1 MTNEQINRGM
11 KYLHI
16 LDSGLENPKMY
27 VKDMMKVLEA
37 MKEPEEDSECKYC
50 YNLKPGKWI
59 PVDSIK
65 KPRCS
70 ACGKKLYQD
79 KQDIYIDPEY
89 REQFDKDVARDIKI
103 GTPDPIREV
112 YEKWKE
118 HYPENWV
125 GCCGMTPY
133 AETGMFANDMWNAI
147 KQHCEEK

>member
-1 MTNEQINRGM
+1 MTNEQIDRGI
-11 KYLHI
+11 KKSNDI
-16 LDSGLENPKMY
+16 LKGTHNIR
-27 VKDMMKVLEA
+27 VKRRMADINEVLEA
-37 MKEPEEDSECKYC
+37 MKEPEEDGECKYC

-79 KQDIYIDPEY
+79 K
-89 REQFDKDVARDIKI
+89 
-103 GTPDPIREV
+103 PDPIREV